1 MTGQEKDKKTLQGN
15 QQTAE
20 NVEAPGL
27 LQEAFDVFA
36 KASLQLEKSYEEL
49 KIKADRLALEL
60 AQTNEELQ
68 KQLAEKERIGNFLSN
83 ILQSIQ
89 SGIVVIS
96 PDGEVALT
104 NQLARE
110 MLFLGEEVT
119 GQSFDQVFHNNS
131 VGEFIRSCFADL
143 SEIPQNAE
151 VELELEKENRII
163 LKLGF
168 SSVTDRNNEVVAF
181 LLVTQDISRIKL
193 LEEQALRTNR
203 LTAMGEIA
211 AQLAH
216 EIRNPLGSI
225 EIFASLLSR
234 DLKNDP
240 NQKLAD
246 NIVVG
251 VKSLN
256 SVVTNMLTF
265 TRTVAIHPEKLDFN
279 ELIEETF
286 SFLEQVLKVQDI
298 RLELTTS
305 PDISQAEVDPE
316 LIKQVLLN
324 LAQNSISA
332 MDNAEAPLLKVRT
345 SPVKMEGDKKA
356 VEILISD
363 NGCGIKEEDIPKIF
377 DPFFSTRKGGTGIGL
392 SVVSQIIEKH
402 GGLITAESR
411 KGEGTSMRIRLP
423 LSR

>member
-1 MTGQEKDKKTLQGN
+1 MTNSSEEKETTQG
-15 QQTAE
+15 E
-20 NVEAPGL
+20 IEEAPGL

-36 KASLQLEKSYEEL
+36 KASQQLEKSYEEL

-60 AQTNEELQ
+60 AQANEELQ
-68 KQLAEKERIGNFLSN
+68 IQLSEKEKLGNFLSN

-96 PDGEVALT
+96 PEGDVVLT
-104 NQLARE
+104 NHLAGE
-110 MLFLGEEVT
+110 MLSLGDQLQ
-119 GQSFDQVFHNNS
+119 GQSYEQLFQDNS
-131 VGEFIRSCFADL
+131 VGQFIKKCFAEL
-143 SEIPQNAE
+143 EKIPVVEE
-151 VELELEKENRII
+151 VELEQTSEEKTV

-168 SSVTDRNNEVVAF
+168 SSVTDRNDQVVSY
-181 LLVTQDISRIKL
+181 LLVVQDITRLKL
-193 LEEQALRTNR
+193 LEEQALRTSR

-234 DLKNDP
+234 DLKGDP

-265 TRTVAIHPEKLDFN
+265 TRTVAIHPEKLEFN
-279 ELIEETF
+279 QLIRETF
-286 SFLEQVLKVQDI
+286 GFLEQVLKVQDI
-298 RLELTTS
+298 RLELVTAG
-305 PDISQAEVDPE
+305 DIDQVEVDPE

-332 MDNAEAPLLKVRT
+332 MEKAESPLLRVRT
-345 SPVKMEGDKKA
+345 SAVEMEGKKPA
-356 VEILISD
+356 VEVVISD
-363 NGCGIKEEDIPKIF
+363 NGCGIQEEDLPKIF
-377 DPFFSTRKGGTGIGL
+377 DPFFSTRKRGTGIGL

-402 GGLITAESR
+402 GGLITAES
-411 KGEGTSMRIRLP
+411 KVGEGTSIRFRLP
-423 LSR
+423 VSR